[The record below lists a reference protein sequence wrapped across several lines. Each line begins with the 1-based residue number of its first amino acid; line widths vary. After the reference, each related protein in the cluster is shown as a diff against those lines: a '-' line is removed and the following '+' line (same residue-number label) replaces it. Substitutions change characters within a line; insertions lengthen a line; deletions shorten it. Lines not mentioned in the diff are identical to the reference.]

1 MAPSFR
7 EKRRL
12 KADKELYLMMQIAAE
27 KHCWLADLDD
37 IPLEEINL
45 WAAYYD
51 LEAERIE
58 KKRIE
63 SENQSSRRARRGR

>member
-1 MAPSFR
+1 
-7 EKRRL
+7 
-12 KADKELYLMMQIAAE
+12 MMQIAAE